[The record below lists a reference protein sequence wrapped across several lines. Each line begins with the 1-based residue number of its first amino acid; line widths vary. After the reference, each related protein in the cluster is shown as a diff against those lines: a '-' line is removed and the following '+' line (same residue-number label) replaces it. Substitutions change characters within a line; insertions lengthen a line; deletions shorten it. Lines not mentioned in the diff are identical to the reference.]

1 MGYLCSV
8 RPSSDPATA
17 KTGPLLEVALGL
29 SSLEQTNSVPITVL
43 IRLLLLNIGTSTYPL
58 KAREGHWSKYI
69 LARNPVAI
77 FYSLCSVT
85 AEGTESNRLGAVSK
99 RGDNALHVTDHS
111 TIYPSFDG
119 SQPTLVTLR
128 NRATSSI
135 LRVVSCGL

>member
-1 MGYLCSV
+1 MSTVAVAVSQYFILSQKVHFLCSV

-77 FYSLCSVT
+77 FIPFVQL
-85 AEGTESNRLGAVSK
+85 
-99 RGDNALHVTDHS
+99 
-111 TIYPSFDG
+111 
-119 SQPTLVTLR
+119 LR
-128 NRATSSI
+128 KERKVIA
-135 LRVVSCGL
+135 